1 MSQSDLM
8 QQRYEQLSEA
18 LAKLELDALQN
29 PDQLF
34 ALSYVRS
41 HLDLLDLEA
50 AEGELTEA
58 LAAAASSTF
67 DADQMSV
74 QDRADVL
81 SIIRSLVSL

>member
-1 MSQSDLM
+1 MPQSDLM
-8 QQRYEQLSEA
+8 QQRYEQLSAA
-18 LAKLELDALQN
+18 LTKLELDALDN

-58 LAAAASSTF
+58 LAVAASSTF
-67 DADQMSV
+67 DGDQMSV
-74 QDRADVL
+74 QDRTDVL